1 MIMVNDDHHNKRM
14 FILEKIQPRGFK
26 LVEVEREVINT
37 LIEVDLKILQMN
49 YDLDSHRLCLEYL
62 NNEGKK
68 CVKVIPFE

>member
-1 MIMVNDDHHNKRM
+1 
-14 FILEKIQPRGFK
+14 
-26 LVEVEREVINT
+26 VEVEREVINT